1 MKFQASVSHSLR
13 AALAAAV
20 CAGAALTAHADTEWM
35 ILPKNATSGL
45 MLMHVSRDVTGKNK
59 IAPQLIYDARKQF
72 GGKYKFVRICNSQYC
87 IAGINEKGLGV
98 IFSGGDPTSD
108 KNPAKSNQNFTP
120 HNATV
125 IMLRNYAAAD
135 QAVKRLHAEF
145 KKKQIVGSA
154 IYLIADPY
162 QGFVVECSP
171 AHFASWK
178 LPHAFCVYT
187 HCWKLPGMD
196 DGSVG
201 TADRAQWNYQR
212 EWAARD
218 FLRQA
223 MEKNKHMIPITE
235 SVAVSRLA
243 AKDTGKKTVLNGPC
257 NPSTYA
263 AFTLEL
269 DPEFPEYL
277 SCVYAAFGPPRHTI
291 YLPIPFIAADTLPK
305 DLLNQQRLE
314 AAVKRHKAETAETAV
329 DPALVELQNK
339 ILIDFN
345 RIRAKARNMLRSDKN
360 GEAEKLLRE
369 TMKAQAEEIAAFLDK
384 LPQPESAKT
393 PNDGGSAAQTAK

>member
-1 MKFQASVSHSLR
+1 MKFQTSSFHSLR

-20 CAGAALTAHADTEWM
+20 CAGAAFTAHADTEWM
-35 ILPKNATSGL
+35 ILPKGATSGL
-45 MLMHVSRDVTGKNK
+45 MLLHVNRDITGKNK
-59 IAPQLIYDARKQF
+59 IAPQLIYDARKQY
-72 GGKYKFVRICNSQYC
+72 GGKYKFLRICNSNYC

-98 IFSGGDPTSD
+98 IFTGGDPTTD
-108 KNPAKSNQNFTP
+108 KNPPKSNKNFTP

-135 QAVKRLHAEF
+135 QAVKRLHTEF
-145 KKKQIVGSA
+145 KNRQIVDSA
-154 IYLIADPY
+154 IYLIADPF

-171 AHFASWK
+171 AHFASWQ

-196 DGSVG
+196 DGSIG
-201 TADRAQWNYQR
+201 SADRAQWNYQR

-223 MEKNKHMIPITE
+223 MEKNKNMIPITE
-235 SVAVSRLA
+235 SMAVSRLA
-243 AKDTGKKTVLNGPC
+243 AKDTGKKTVLNGPS
-257 NPSTYA
+257 NPNTYA

-269 DPEFPEYL
+269 DPEYPEYL

-291 YLPIPFIAADTLPK
+291 YLPVPFIAADKIPEE
-305 DLLNQQRLE
+305 LLNQQRLE
-314 AAVKRHKAETAETAV
+314 AAIKRHKAETAETAV

-339 ILIDFN
+339 ILLDYL
-345 RIRAKARNMLRSDKN
+345 RARKKARGNLRSDKN
-360 GEAEKLLRE
+360 EEAEKLLRE

-384 LPQPESAKT
+384 LPQPET
-393 PNDGGSAAQTAK
+393 PAEKDNGGAEQKSSK